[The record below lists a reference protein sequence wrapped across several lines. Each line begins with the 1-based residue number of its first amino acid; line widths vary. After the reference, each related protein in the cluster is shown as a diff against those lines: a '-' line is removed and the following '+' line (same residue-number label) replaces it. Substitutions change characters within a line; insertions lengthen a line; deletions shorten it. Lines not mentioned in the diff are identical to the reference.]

1 MENQERRLIGRGAL
15 LGGAVV
21 AGSLFFKS
29 GPVLWGAVAGSLV
42 GLGNL
47 YVIIRLV
54 RGFLAH
60 GGPSRGRLIA
70 LFLLKT
76 LGLFAIIG
84 LILLKT
90 DANGLAFAAGLTAVV
105 LALTWEGLMGAPRT
119 PPPLSGGG
127 RER

>member
-1 MENQERRLIGRGAL
+1 MEGQERELIKRGVW

-21 AGSLFFKS
+21 AGSLIFKS
-29 GPVLWGAVAGSLV
+29 AAVTLGAAAGVAV

-54 RGFLAH
+54 RRLVSG
-60 GGPSRGRLIA
+60 GGPGRGRLIA

-90 DANGLAFAAGLTAVV
+90 DANGIAFAAGLTAVV
-105 LALTWEGLMGAPRT
+105 LALIWEGLI
-119 PPPLSGGG
+119 GG
-127 RER
+127 RSS

>member
-1 MENQERRLIGRGAL
+1 MEIQERHLIQRGVW
-15 LGGAVV
+15 LGGAAI

-29 GPVLWGAVAGSLV
+29 VPISAGAAAGAVV

-54 RGFLAH
+54 RRFIAG
-60 GGPSRGRLIA
+60 GGPGQGRLII

-76 LGLFAIIG
+76 VGLFAIIG

-105 LALTWEGLMGAPRT
+105 VALVWEGLMG
-119 PPPLSGGG
+119 S
-127 RER
+127 ERK